1 MYLVVKNIVEDNPSD
16 TEDSDK
22 EVPAVTPRLPVA
34 VGGEG
39 DDLHEDLDDEANGQ
53 GRADVDQ
60 GFSNNTVSL
69 FTVLEESTKE
79 EIIYWTHWNL
89 DDWSIFLQRWPV
101 FYSLFTSTSFRKLWE
116 ISIKAY
122 LGSKYTKMNNLVAD

>member
-1 MYLVVKNIVEDNPSD
+1 LYLVVKNIVEDNPSD

-79 EIIYWTHWNL
+79 EIIY
-89 DDWSIFLQRWPV
+89 
-101 FYSLFTSTSFRKLWE
+101 
-116 ISIKAY
+116 
-122 LGSKYTKMNNLVAD
+122 